1 MGIVI
6 RQSIKGT
13 IVNYIGSFLGFLI
26 TFFVMTKFLT
36 AEEMGLRE
44 VLVNVATMFAGLA
57 QLGTNSS
64 ILRFYPYFK
73 DPENKDHGFF
83 FWTLVIPLFG
93 LIIFSVVFWFLK
105 TLVATHFSQNSPLFV
120 DYYYYIFPLGFFM
133 LYMSVFETNSNVL
146 LRIVVPKFIREI
158 GVRLLA
164 LIVYLLYAFKVID
177 LEGFVQAFC
186 AVYGIAAL
194 LNVIYLFSLKRISLK
209 PDFKYISKSL
219 RRDFIFY
226 TLFLLTAALTT
237 TLIPVVNSV
246 FISKDLGLA
255 FAGIFAVS
263 TYIAAI
269 IEIPYRSLGAITQ
282 PHISQAMKDN
292 NIAEANKLSQSVSLH
307 QLLVGLFI
315 FFVIWINIDLFYQLL
330 PNGDIYK
337 AGKTAVLFLCLYRLI
352 NSFLSVGTTVLTY
365 SKYYYYSLLF
375 TFILTVLTIYLN
387 IQLIPQFGIS
397 GAALGSLISCV
408 VYYLLLLSFIKW
420 KIKTSPFSLAQL
432 KVVGI
437 IVVLFII
444 NFLLELS
451 IKPLILNIPLN
462 NVVLIIIESLLR
474 TIIITSAGIAAV
486 YYMNIS
492 SEVNGFIR
500 KYMKKLKR

>member
-13 IVNYIGSFLGFLI
+13 IVNYLGSFLGFLI

-36 AEEMGLRE
+36 TEEMGLRD

-73 DPENKDHGFF
+73 NPEKKDHGFF
-83 FWTLVIPLFG
+83 FWTLVIPLVG
-93 LIIFSVVFWFLK
+93 LIIFSIVFWFLRVPVK
-105 TLVATHFSQNSPLFV
+105 TYFAANSQLFV
-120 DYYYYIFPLGFFM
+120 EYYYFIFPLGFFM
-133 LYMSVFETNSNVL
+133 LYMAVFETNANVL

-158 GVRLLA
+158 VVRLLA

-177 LEGFVQAFC
+177 LDGFVISFC
-186 AVYGIAAL
+186 SIYGIAAV
-194 LNVIYLFSLKRISLK
+194 LNMIYLFSLKRISLK
-209 PDFKYISKSL
+209 PDFSFITKTLKK
-219 RRDFIFY
+219 DFLFY
-226 TLFLLTAALTT
+226 TLFLVTTALTT

-246 FISKDLGLA
+246 FISKDLGLS

-282 PHISQAMKDN
+282 PHISQAMKDHN
-292 NIAEANKLSQSVSLH
+292 MFETNKLSQSVSLH

-315 FFVIWINIDLFYQLL
+315 FFVIWINIDFFYQML
-330 PNGDIYK
+330 PNGEVYK
-337 AGKTAVLFLCLYRLI
+337 AGKWATFFLCLYRLI

-365 SKYYYYSLLF
+365 SKYYYYSLIF
-375 TFILTVLTIYLN
+375 TLILTVLTVYFN
-387 IQLIPQFGIS
+387 MQLIPKIGIE

-408 VYYLLLLSFIKW
+408 VYFMALLGFIKW
-420 KIKTSPFSLAQL
+420 KIKTSPFCKEQI
-432 KVVGI
+432 KVVV
-437 IVVLFII
+437 IVIAMFLF
-444 NFLLELS
+444 NGLLEWAF
-451 IKPLILNIPLN
+451 KPLSRIPLHEC
-462 NVVLIIIESLLR
+462 VTGAIEGLLR
-474 TIIITSAGIAAV
+474 TLLLLTGGLFAV
-486 YYMNIS
+486 YHWKISEQFNIMMNK
-492 SEVNGFIR
+492 FIGRFR
-500 KYMKKLKR
+500 K